1 MQLSIKTNFPD
12 VAKRL
17 AGLQQDIAN
26 KALAAS
32 LNKTI
37 ALAKTRMQREI
48 TSEFAVKADY
58 VRERLKVAKANANG
72 KFGISAALIGG
83 NGRKRSANVIRFIE
97 QFVTLAQQ
105 RKRVKAG
112 TGNQLRFKIKRAGGS
127 KIIRGAFIGNKGRTV
142 FIRTTDKRFPIKA
155 VSTIDVAS
163 MFNTRRINQRVLDLI
178 NERLPQLIDN
188 DIKFFTAKFNA

>member
-1 MQLSIKTNFPD
+1 MQINIKTNFPD

-26 KALAAS
+26 KALASAI
-32 LNKTI
+32 NKTV
-37 ALAKTRMQREI
+37 ALARTRMQKEI
-48 TSEFAVKADY
+48 TSEFAVKAGY
-58 VRERLKVAKANANG
+58 VRERLKVKRANAKG

-83 NGRKRSANVIRFIE
+83 DGRKRSANVIRFIE

-105 RKRVKAG
+105 RKRVKDG
-112 TGNQLRFKIKRAGGS
+112 TGNQLRFKIKRKGGS

-142 FIRTTDKRFPIKA
+142 FIRTGDKRLPIKA

-163 MFNTRRINQRVLDLI
+163 MFNTKRINRSVIALI
-178 NERLPQLIDN
+178 NARLPDLIDN
-188 DIKFFTAKFNA
+188 DIKFFTAKFNT

>member
-26 KALAAS
+26 KALASS

>member
-26 KALAAS
+26 KALASS

-178 NERLPQLIDN
+178 NERLPQLIEN
-188 DIKFFTAKFNA
+188 DIKFYSAKFNA